1 MTDYKTTSKSFH
13 FMEITDPVVISESQ
27 TTRRVIFVGINDTKT
42 ESGET
47 VKITLV
53 HQRKNKNDIWENVKS
68 INLNTLKGGEG
79 IRLRFDSE
87 ETKKLFDKLNEF
99 YSISQQKGII
109 QGTNFLTVSK
119 ADEIIRVD
127 SDRKVLIEK
136 LLSENY
142 GEEIWNDLLET
153 NPSLATKLSLAKI
166 QSNRTAI
173 LEEFK
178 DNIDKGNNDESFWQ
192 DFFMNNDWIFGYG
205 LNYQFLHIIDE
216 QSNYGGQDFTGKGG
230 QKGDYLASTLAETKF
245 TVLVEIK
252 TPATRLFTYKSTG
265 NLNEYR
271 NGVGLLSKEI
281 IGGVSQLQINC
292 KTWAENSQN
301 KLNVKKLENQN
312 IYTVAPKGILVIGN
326 SVELNKNENKI
337 NTFEQYRR
345 NLQNPRVLTF
355 DELYERAKFIVHTG
369 ELETDQITKPNNDD
383 LPF

>member
-1 MTDYKTTSKSFH
+1 MTDYKTTSKSYH

-99 YSISQQKGII
+99 YSISQQKGIMP
-109 QGTNFLTVSK
+109 GTNLLTISK

-178 DNIDKGNNDESFWQ
+178 DNINKGNNDESFWQ

-230 QKGDYLASTLAETKF
+230 QRGDYLASTLAETKF

-252 TPATRLFTYKSTG
+252 TPSTRLFTYKSTG

-292 KTWAENSQN
+292 KTWAENSQK

-326 SVELNKNENKI
+326 SIELNKNENKI

-355 DELYERAKFIVHTG
+355 DELYERVKFIVHTS
-369 ELETDQITKPNNDD
+369 EFETDQITKSNDDD